1 MFNLKFKHFII
12 HRVKNNL
19 MILKTVKKKSKISC
33 VPLFFCFI
41 TNIVLNKNK

>member
-19 MILKTVKKKSKISC
+19 IILKTVKKTEK
-33 VPLFFCFI
+33 
-41 TNIVLNKNK
+41 